1 MSDSILWTPHL
12 TVATIVE
19 REGRFL
25 MVEEYAEGQLV
36 YNQPA
41 GHLDDREAI
50 PAAAIRETLEETAWE
65 VTLDALVGIY
75 HWRHPDNIMTFVRFC
90 FAATGRQHDPHRAL
104 DTGIQRAVWLSRAE
118 IAALG
123 ERLRS
128 PMVLRCI
135 DDYLAGHRYPLHLVT
150 RL

>member
-1 MSDSILWTPHL
+1 M
-12 TVATIVE
+12 ATIVE

-25 MVEEYAEGQLV
+25 MVEEYAEEQLV

-41 GHLDDREAI
+41 GHLDDNEAI

-75 HWRHPDNIMTFVRFC
+75 HWRHPDKVTTFVRFC

-104 DTGIQRAVWLSRAE
+104 DTGIQRVVWLSRAE